1 MANYLG
7 DTWGSTASG
16 GTQGAQGVPGNPGK
30 DGSKGDKGDI
40 GVGSKGDKGD
50 PGVGT
55 KGDKGDIGLGTKG
68 DKGDNGTNGTDG
80 KDGAAGKDGT
90 DATAS
95 TLYMYQASL
104 SSLYQYNNG
113 MLLRFT
119 TGDISN
125 IGGCYDPTTWL
136 FRCPYT
142 GYVDVSANVFGT
154 GGSFWVLRNGAG
166 ASILFS
172 LNTVIQGCGSGRVI
186 VSCTMGDTISI
197 KSNNAAYITGGTG
210 LCLIK
215 ML

>member
-50 PGVGT
+50 PGDKGDIGVGT
-55 KGDKGDIGLGTKG
+55 KGDR
-68 DKGDNGTNGTDG
+68 GDNGTNGTDG

-104 SSLYQYNNG
+104 SAQSQYNNG
-113 MLLRFT
+113 QLLQFT
-119 TGDISN
+119 SGDISN

-142 GYVDVSANVFGT
+142 GYVDVSANVYGT
-154 GGSFWVLRNGAG
+154 GGSFWVLRNGAA
-166 ASILFS
+166 ASFLFQ
-172 LNTVIQGCGSGRVI
+172 LNTVIQGTGGGRAI
-186 VSCTMGDTISI
+186 VSCTAGQTISI
-197 KSNNAAYITGGTG
+197 KSNNDSYIAGMKG
-210 LCLIK
+210 LCLIR